1 MSDSHKKSFWQLV
14 GERSDR
20 ILLLGFIGTM
30 AFVLVKSN
38 EMGVGSITQPGPGLW
53 PVIVSVATI
62 AACIAALVIDRQKA
76 EAFTAGGSL
85 RVAVFVASA
94 AVFVPVYDLI
104 GFVPA
109 GAITTFLIMTFV
121 YRASWL
127 SILIV
132 TCTAPPAVY
141 LMFGVA
147 LGVPLTAF
155 G

>member
-1 MSDSHKKSFWQLV
+1 MSDSRKKSWWQLV

-20 ILLLGFIGTM
+20 VLLIGFIAAM
-30 AFVLVKSN
+30 VLVLVRSN

-62 AACIAALVIDRQKA
+62 AACIVALVINRQKS
-76 EAFTAGGSL
+76 ETFSAGGSL
-85 RVAVFVASA
+85 RVAVFVVSA
-94 AVFVPVYDLI
+94 TVFVPVYDLI

-109 GAITTFLIMTFV
+109 GAVTTFLIMAFV
-121 YRASWL
+121 YRASWV
-127 SILIV
+127 SILVV
-132 TCTAPPAVY
+132 TCAAPPIVY